1 MNQFGKILDLQGQI
15 RFMAQGFDRLT
26 ERQKDCLRL
35 KYGQHE
41 TKEIAAKLSI
51 SPDMVTQHLKR
62 ARQHLGVNRSSEA
75 ARLFAEHEG
84 LTPSHPVVSP
94 PTELHEAP
102 EIGNL
107 ASSAIELDETIYV
120 QEALAPY
127 SAQQPTEQRSFG
139 WPVPTA
145 RRPTNTLSRIEM
157 LGWALLIAFMAV
169 SLLGA
174 MRGLLH

>member
-1 MNQFGKILDLQGQI
+1 
-15 RFMAQGFDRLT
+15 MAQGFDRLT

-102 EIGNL
+102 EIGNS

-127 SAQQPTEQRSFG
+127 SVQQPTEQRSFG